1 MKAFDAA
8 RRRHVPY
15 SPLTKG
21 VAQSDSGREA
31 PGVVLAFP
39 PLRQPPEGATTTLK
53 SS

>member
-1 MKAFDAA
+1 MKAFHAA

-31 PGVVLAFP
+31 PGVVRLAFLN
-39 PLRQPPEGATTTLK
+39 PLRQPPEGATTT
-53 SS
+53 